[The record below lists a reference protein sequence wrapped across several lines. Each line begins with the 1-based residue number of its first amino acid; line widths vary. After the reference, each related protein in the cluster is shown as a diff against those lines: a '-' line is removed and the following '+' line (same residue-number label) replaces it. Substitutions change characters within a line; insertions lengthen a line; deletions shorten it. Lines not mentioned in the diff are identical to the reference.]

1 MLTSPPLADATFT
14 LKKNPPSAVVM
25 FTSIHQAAT
34 MKITS
39 SEMQML
45 SSHVAAQ
52 RTEVRESTRM
62 WIGAQRPDFEG
73 RGNAR
78 AAADQV
84 TLSDAGK
91 AAAQADALEGSTDQ
105 TENDP
110 RMLLMRA
117 LVRMLTGEDVRVFDA
132 AELPAPAAAQAPV
145 FDLPAEAVPVAVV
158 QGERAAA
165 AQRPA
170 GYGVEYDYHASHS
183 EFEQTSFAASGVI
196 KTADGKEIRFDLQL
210 QMSRSYH
217 EESDVSLRLGDA
229 MRQKKDPL
237 VINFAGDAAQLS
249 DQRFKFDLDANG
261 TTESINRL
269 ASGSGFLTL
278 DRNHDGQINNG
289 SELFGTRSGDGFAD
303 LAALDDDGNGWIDEN
318 DTVYAQL
325 GVWTPDASGG
335 GQVQNLKE
343 ANVGALSL
351 ARVATPF
358 DLRNGS
364 NETIGQIR
372 SSGVFLQENGG
383 IGSLQQVDLSV

>member
-1 MLTSPPLADATFT
+1 
-14 LKKNPPSAVVM
+14 
-25 FTSIHQAAT
+25 
-34 MKITS
+34 MKIAH

-52 RTEVRESTRM
+52 RTEVRESMRM

-73 RGNAR
+73 RGDAR
-78 AAADQV
+78 AVADQV

-91 AAAQADALEGSTDQ
+91 AAAQADALEGSTDE
-105 TENDP
+105 TESDP

-132 AELPAPAAAQAPV
+132 AELHAPAAPPAL
-145 FDLPAEAVPVAVV
+145 DLPAEAAPVASAA
-158 QGERAAA
+158 QGEHAAA

-196 KTADGKEIRFDLQL
+196 KTADGQEIRFDLQL

-229 MRQKKDPL
+229 TRQKKDPL
-237 VINFAGDAAQLS
+237 VINFAGNAAQLS

-261 TTESINRL
+261 TAESINRL

-303 LAALDDDGNGWIDEN
+303 LALLDGDGNGWIDEN
-318 DTVYAQL
+318 DAAYAQL
-325 GVWTPDASGG
+325 GVWTPDAGG
-335 GQVQNLKE
+335 GGKVLSLKE

-351 ARVATPF
+351 AHVATAF

-364 NETIGQIR
+364 NETLGQIR
-372 SSGVFLQENGG
+372 SSGVFLQESGG

>member
-1 MLTSPPLADATFT
+1 
-14 LKKNPPSAVVM
+14 
-25 FTSIHQAAT
+25 

-39 SEMQML
+39 SEMQLL

-52 RTEVRESTRM
+52 KTEVRESMRV
-62 WIGAQRPDFEG
+62 WVGAQRPDFEG
-73 RGNAR
+73 RGDAR
-78 AAADQV
+78 APADQV
-84 TLSDAGK
+84 TLSDAGR
-91 AAAQADALEGSTDQ
+91 AAAQADAMEGSTDE
-105 TENDP
+105 TESDP

-117 LVRMLTGEDVRVFDA
+117 LVRMLTGEDVRVFDV
-132 AELPAPAAAQAPV
+132 AELHAPAAAQV
-145 FDLPAEAVPVAVV
+145 PAEAAPVASVA
-158 QGERAAA
+158 QGEHVAV

-196 KTADGKEIRFDLQL
+196 KTADGQEIRFDLEL

-217 EESDVSLRLGDA
+217 EESDVRVLLGDA
-229 MRQKKDPL
+229 TRQKKDPL
-237 VINFAGDAAQLS
+237 VINFAGNAAQLS
-249 DQRFKFDLDANG
+249 DQLFKFDLDANG
-261 TTESINRL
+261 TAESISRL

-303 LAALDDDGNGWIDEN
+303 LAALDGDGNGWIDEN
-318 DTVYAQL
+318 DAAYAQL
-325 GVWTPDASGG
+325 GVWTPDAGG
-335 GQVQNLKE
+335 GGKVLSLKE
-343 ANVGALSL
+343 ADVGALSL

-364 NETIGQIR
+364 NETLGQIR

-383 IGSLQQVDLSV
+383 VGSLQQVDLSV